1 MFSLDFMRDNFTFIL
16 SALPV
21 TLLITFLSLLFSTL
35 LGGVF
40 AWVMIGNV
48 PYVKYLVQGFISF
61 LRSIPM
67 LVMIYFVFY
76 VWPWIASG
84 LWGGPQDTPFSYK
97 LSPLV
102 AAVTAFSVVFSA
114 YFAETFRSAWNAVE
128 KGQREAAWSIG
139 LSGFTQFRRIIFPQA
154 AVSALPNYTSVLI
167 DLIKDTSLVYTITVV
182 DVMAK
187 ANIAAARGFH
197 YVEAYCIVL
206 LIYIA
211 LCLVLT
217 WIFRHIEVYLSN
229 RWKSHAR
236 KVVPSHSFWGKKYVQ
251 K

>member
-1 MFSLDFMRDNFTFIL
+1 
-16 SALPV
+16 
-21 TLLITFLSLLFSTL
+21 
-35 LGGVF
+35 
-40 AWVMIGNV
+40 
-48 PYVKYLVQGFISF
+48 
-61 LRSIPM
+61 
-67 LVMIYFVFY
+67 
-76 VWPWIASG
+76 
-84 LWGGPQDTPFSYK
+84 
-97 LSPLV
+97 
-102 AAVTAFSVVFSA
+102 
-114 YFAETFRSAWNAVE
+114 VE

-139 LSGFTQFRRIIFPQA
+139 LTGFTQFRHIIFPQA

-206 LIYIA
+206 IIYIA

-217 WIFRHIEVYLSN
+217 RILRHIEVYLSN
-229 RWKSHAR
+229 RWKSHTQ